1 MRGRFIVFEGIDG
14 AGKSTQMLLLKEHLE
29 KEGRKVKI
37 TAEPTQSVTGGALRD
52 ALSGNFKRTQ
62 TELAAMF
69 LSDRVFHNND
79 PYAGIVQALEKGYDV
94 LCDRYYYSS
103 FAYQGLDTSL
113 KWVMDMNLNCP
124 DITRPDLCIFLD
136 LDAEK
141 SRRRIEK
148 SRTETEIFEN
158 SETLGKIRN
167 KFFEI
172 FDILKDENIAVVDAS
187 GTVSD
192 IAEKIYQRVSLLKR
206 ED

>member
-1 MRGRFIVFEGIDG
+1 M
-14 AGKSTQMLLLKEHLE
+14 
-29 KEGRKVKI
+29 
-37 TAEPTQSVTGGALRD
+37 
-52 ALSGNFKRTQ
+52 
-62 TELAAMF
+62 
-69 LSDRVFHNND
+69 
-79 PYAGIVQALEKGYDV
+79 
-94 LCDRYYYSS
+94 CDRYYYSS

-172 FDILKDENIAVVDAS
+172 FDILRDENIAVVDAS
-187 GTVSD
+187 GTISD